1 MKKNVKKG
9 KSLYNEQDFETLIS
23 TLSSEYITI
32 APENVEEIIH
42 HWFLNISKYLNAE
55 RTVLFQISDRG
66 DFYISD
72 AWTKETL
79 EEPAKYNPR
88 AAFPYLSTVVSRGEM
103 VVYTTDKD
111 LPEEADT
118 DKKNIRRLGISSFL
132 LFPLGT
138 EENIWGAYLFAYKTK
153 TVNWDE
159 TFINR
164 LRFITHLYSSV
175 IKREQDRK
183 TLENKVQ
190 FESLL
195 ANLSR
200 DFISAGSSKT
210 EEKITYWLHKTA
222 ELLDIDRAIV
232 FNISSHNKFYISN
245 EWRSERGREISPYDP
260 EKLFPWMYKQ
270 LMNHNPVIIPDISAF
285 PAEAEIDKSNM
296 PVIGALSVLA
306 LPLVV
311 EGKLVGV
318 LTFSSCKPQFNLT
331 DEKVQ
336 RVQIVSQVFAA
347 ALLRQKTERRLEEE
361 KERLA
366 VTLKSIGDGVITTDI
381 MGYITSLNDEAEKIT
396 GWRLEEA
403 EGKMIDEVFR
413 IIDETTGKTIPSP
426 ILKVLRTNTVV
437 TLGTHTILIDKH
449 SGRKLITDSG
459 APIKDNSGNII
470 GAVLVFRDVT
480 LERKQESEL
489 LKLKKL
495 ESIGILAGGIAHDFN
510 NILTGIA
517 GNIDLA
523 AMSENDIPE
532 AHRYLEKALNG
543 CRRAASLTQKLLT
556 FSKGGAPVK
565 ENASIAEIITEN
577 MDFILHGSRIKTSIS
592 IEDNLWE
599 VKVDKDQI
607 SQVIQNIIINSM
619 EAMPEGGI
627 ISVICK
633 NVTSVKSHNKKGRYV
648 QIRIGDTGTGISRE
662 NIEKIFDPYFSTKE
676 TGSGLGLAVSF
687 SIIKKHDG
695 FIDVVSKPKSGTEII
710 IHIPVHDPEGTAKQK
725 ESGVEDSTTEESLSI
740 LVMDD
745 EEPIRNLLKTMLSKM
760 GHSVVTVPDGKKA
773 VEEYSGHRF
782 DLVILDIT
790 IPGGMGGIE
799 TIQEL
804 KKKDTEVKA
813 LVSSGYAN
821 SPVLSEYEAYGFSGA
836 LTKPFLMKDLKNAI
850 RSAMIK

>member
-9 KSLYNEQDFETLIS
+9 KSLYNEQDFEALIS

-42 HWFLNISKYLNAE
+42 HWFLNISKSLNAE
-55 RTVLFQISDRG
+55 RTVLFQIGDRG

-72 AWTKETL
+72 AWTKEDL
-79 EEPAKYNPR
+79 EEPVKYDPKTT
-88 AAFPYLSTVVSRGEM
+88 FPYLSAAVTRGETI
-103 VVYTTDKD
+103 VYSTDED

-118 DKKNIRRLGISSFL
+118 DKTNIKRMGITSFL

-138 EENIWGAYLFAYKTK
+138 GDNFWGAYLFAYKTK
-153 TVNWDE
+153 TVEWNE
-159 TFINR
+159 IFINR

-200 DFISAGSSKT
+200 DFISTGSSKI
-210 EEKITYWLHKTA
+210 EEKISYWLHKTA
-222 ELLDIDRAIV
+222 EILNIDRAIV
-232 FNISSHNKFYISN
+232 FNLSAHNKFYISN
-245 EWRSERGREISPYDP
+245 EWQSDNGREISPYDP
-260 EKLFPWMYKQ
+260 EELFPWMYKQ

-285 PAEAEIDKSNM
+285 PEEAEIDRSNM
-296 PVIGALSVLA
+296 PVIGALSVLV

-311 EGKLVGV
+311 EDKLVGV
-318 LTFSSCKPQFNLT
+318 LAFSSSKPQFNLT
-331 DEKVQ
+331 EEMVQ

-347 ALLRQKTERRLEEE
+347 ALLRQKTERRLAEE

-381 MGYITSLNDEAEKIT
+381 MGYVTSLNDEAEKIT
-396 GWRLEEA
+396 GWHLEEA
-403 EGKMIDEVFR
+403 KGKMIDEVFC
-413 IIDETTGKTIPSP
+413 IIDETTGQPIPSP
-426 ILKVLRTNTVV
+426 ILKVLQTNTAV
-437 TLGTHTILIDKH
+437 TLGAHTVLIDKN

-459 APIKDNSGNII
+459 APIKDNRGNII

-523 AMSENDIPE
+523 AMCEDDIPG
-532 AHRYLEKALNG
+532 AHKYLEKALKG
-543 CRRAASLTQKLLT
+543 CRRAAALTQKLLT
-556 FSKGGAPVK
+556 FSKGGSPVK

-577 MDFILHGSRIKTSIS
+577 MDFILHGSKIKTSIS

-619 EAMPEGGI
+619 EAMPDGGI

-633 NVTSVKSHNKKGRYV
+633 NVMSVKNHNKKGRYV

-676 TGSGLGLAVSF
+676 AGSGLGLAVSF

-710 IHIPVHDPEGTAKQK
+710 IHIPVHETEKIPEHQETGQK
-725 ESGVEDSTTEESLSI
+725 DRITEKSMSI

-745 EEPIRNLLKTMLSKM
+745 EEPIRNLLKIMLSKM
-760 GHSVVTVPDGKKA
+760 GHHVVTVPDGKRA
-773 VEEYSGHRF
+773 VEEYSRKKF

-804 KKKDTEVKA
+804 KEKDPEVKA
-813 LVSSGYAN
+813 LVSSGYSN
-821 SPVLSEYEAYGFSGA
+821 SPVLSEYGSYGFSGA
-836 LTKPFLMKDLKNAI
+836 LTKPFLMKDLKKAIGNAV
-850 RSAMIK
+850 AE

>member
-1 MKKNVKKG
+1 MQKNVKKG

-42 HWFLNISKYLNAE
+42 HWFLNISRSLNAE
-55 RTVLFQISDRG
+55 RTVLFQISNRG
-66 DFYISD
+66 EFYISD
-72 AWTKETL
+72 AWTKEDL
-79 EEPAKYNPR
+79 EEPVKYDPKT
-88 AAFPYLSTVVSRGEM
+88 AFPYLSTTVSRGETI
-103 VVYTTDKD
+103 VYTNDKD
-111 LPEEADT
+111 LPGEADT
-118 DKKNIRRLGISSFL
+118 DKKNIRRMGISSFL

-138 EENIWGAYLFAYKTK
+138 EDNIWGAYLFAYKTK
-153 TVNWDE
+153 TVEWDE
-159 TFINR
+159 IFINR

-200 DFISAGSSKT
+200 DFISTGSSKI

-222 ELLDIDRAIV
+222 EILNIDRAIV
-232 FNISSHNKFYISN
+232 FNLSSHNKFYISN
-245 EWRSERGREISPYDP
+245 AWRSHKGREISPYDP
-260 EKLFPWMYKQ
+260 EELFPWMHKQ
-270 LMNHNPVIIPDISAF
+270 LIKHNPVIIPDISAF
-285 PAEAEIDKSNM
+285 PEEAEIDKSNM
-296 PVIGALSVLA
+296 SVIGALSVLV

-311 EGKLVGV
+311 EDKLVGA
-318 LTFSSCKPQFNLT
+318 LAFSSCEPQFNLT
-331 DEKVQ
+331 EEMVQ

-347 ALLRQKTERRLEEE
+347 ALLRQKTESRLAEE

-381 MGYITSLNDEAEKIT
+381 MGYVTSLNDEAEKIT
-396 GWRLEEA
+396 GWKLEEA
-403 EGKMIDEVFR
+403 KGRMIDEVFR

-426 ILKVLRTNTVV
+426 ILKVLQTNTVV
-437 TLGTHTILIDKH
+437 TLGTHTVLDKH
-449 SGRKLITDSG
+449 SGRRLITDSG

-523 AMSENDIPE
+523 VMCENNMSG
-532 AHRYLEKALNG
+532 ARKYLEKALKG

-633 NVTSVKSHNKKGRYV
+633 NVKYVQNHNKKGRYV

-676 TGSGLGLAVSF
+676 TGSGLGLAISF

-710 IHIPVHDPEGTAKQK
+710 IHIPVFKPDRSSARK
-725 ESGVEDSTTEESLSI
+725 ETDQNDSTTEESMSI

-760 GHSVVTVPDGKKA
+760 GHHVVTVPDGKKA
-773 VEEYSGHRF
+773 VEEYSKRKF

-804 KKKDTEVKA
+804 KHMDPEVKA

-821 SPVLSEYEAYGFSGA
+821 SLVLSEYGSYGFSGA
-836 LTKPFLMKDLKNAI
+836 LTKPFLMKDLKTAI
-850 RSAMIK
+850 KSAMTK